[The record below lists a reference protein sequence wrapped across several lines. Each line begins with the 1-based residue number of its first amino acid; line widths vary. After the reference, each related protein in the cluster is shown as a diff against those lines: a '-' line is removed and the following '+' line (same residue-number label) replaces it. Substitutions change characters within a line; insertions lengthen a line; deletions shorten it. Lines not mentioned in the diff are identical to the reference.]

1 MLGHQLEE
9 EIEFCPS
16 CGENARLVE
25 STGWCPTCTLAT
37 DPNLRLCSCGQ
48 FFSRKAHRSKCW
60 DCRREEW
67 LTRHADAIEVYMLG
81 GLSLSK
87 SIKQVQKDI
96 RPVCQRCK
104 NPIKGGK
111 AGDRFCRTNEK
122 CEKASDNYSAL
133 RKTGL
138 GPDVALAISTGRVAV
153 IQIPSN

>member
-9 EIEFCPS
+9 TVSYCPS
-16 CGENARLVE
+16 CGGDSRLVE
-25 STGWCPTCTLAT
+25 STGWCPSCTLAT
-37 DPNLRLCSCGQ
+37 DPLLRLCSCGQ

-67 LTRHADAIEVYMLG
+67 LTRHADEIEKYMLT
-81 GLSLSK
+81 GLTASK
-87 SIKQVQKDI
+87 AVKRVQKDI
-96 RPVCQRCK
+96 RPVCHKCG
-104 NPIKGGK
+104 NAIKGGK
-111 AGDRFCRTNEK
+111 QGDRFCRTNDG

-138 GPDVALAISTGRVAV
+138 GPDVALAIATGRVAV